1 MNSLSLTADEVLRP
15 ESEAYRIAAPSVEPK
30 KPDPVAATTP
40 TLDPLEVVEPGS
52 SAPDAATLARATSL
66 GSVIDL
72 LLKDN
77 ARLDAILRLEEGQ
90 RRLIPR
96 LLAVAV
102 GCFALYGIVATLM
115 LNLAR
120 THSGFWLPTLPA
132 AMTDDGTIGNLT
144 LAYAVGMIAAAGI
157 CLPSFYFYGLLS
169 GIRLSMLGTA
179 AHALKGMGAGAVA
192 LVGILPIYVAV
203 TLNLLSGSKDPALLS
218 MLVGIGLA
226 LPFIAGLRGARSL
239 FLGFVGLADT
249 IPCDGRY
256 ERACLLRRL
265 ILAESGLYTFVTPLV
280 IYSIWQHLSQVG

>member
-1 MNSLSLTADEVLRP
+1 MNGLTLTSGEAFQAEP
-15 ESEAYRIAAPSVEPK
+15 GTYPIEAPPFESK
-30 KPDPVAATTP
+30 KIIPVATSTA
-40 TLDPLEVVEPGS
+40 TLDSLEVVEPGS
-52 SAPDAATLARATSL
+52 SAPDTATLARATSL
-66 GSVIDL
+66 SNVIDL

-77 ARLDAILRLEEGQ
+77 AKLDAILRLDEGQ

-102 GCFALYGIVATLM
+102 GCFTLYGIVTTLM

-120 THSGFWLPTLPA
+120 THSGYWFPTLPP
-132 AMTDDGTIGNLT
+132 AMTNDATIGNLT

-179 AHALKGMGAGAVA
+179 AHALKGMAAGAVA
-192 LVGILPIYVAV
+192 LVGILPIYVAA

-249 IPCDGRY
+249 IPADCRRD
-256 ERACLLRRL
+256 RACLLRRL

-280 IYSIWQHLSQVG
+280 IYSIWQHLSQIG